1 MNINTNKSSPSQ
13 NEQLHTK
20 WPATQQENWDKLQLA
35 PEQKEQIQKFIEENY
50 SNFGHTDKL
59 FRKGEI
65 KEGKTCGW
73 RAVIRA
79 TGYPIVCKQ
88 FERKQEAEDWA
99 TSVEQQIRSGQFK
112 FERHK
117 VQRTFTGF
125 KKKKLKIFIV
135 ALIISLLYKI
145 VLVGL
150 SP

>member
-1 MNINTNKSSPSQ
+1 MASIYK
-13 NEQLHTK
+13 
-20 WPATQQENWDKLQLA
+20 
-35 PEQKEQIQKFIEENY
+35 
-50 SNFGHTDKL
+50 
-59 FRKGEI
+59 RKN

-117 VQRTFTGF
+117 VQRTFSELVDHFMQSG
-125 KKKKLKIFIV
+125 
-135 ALIISLLYKI
+135 ALEHHRSVRDTIPVTLIHQQMRPIIS
-145 VLVGL
+145 
-150 SP
+150 